1 VNNAW
6 RILVADGLTGDGLA
20 RLRQE
25 AEVVEAGLETVGSAD
40 GLIVRGRSQV
50 TDKVVAAG
58 RPRLRVIGRAGVG
71 VDNID
76 LQAARRAGI
85 VVVHAPLAA
94 TLSVAEHA
102 LALMFALARRLPA
115 ADAGLR
121 RGEWRKS
128 ELEGSELFDKT
139 LGILGLGRIGRAL
152 AQRAVALGMRVL
164 GHDPLVSPEAIRQAG
179 AAPVS
184 FEDLLEESDYVSLH
198 VPLDDATRGL
208 VGREAFGRMKSGARL
223 ISTSRGG
230 IVDEVALL
238 QALDSGRLAG
248 AALDVFEHEPPGVT
262 PLTTH
267 PSVILTPHI
276 AAQTTEAQARASADI
291 AAEVLAALRGEPLR
305 WRVA

>member
-1 VNNAW
+1 
-6 RILVADGLTGDGLA
+6 
-20 RLRQE
+20 
-25 AEVVEAGLETVGSAD
+25 
-40 GLIVRGRSQV
+40 
-50 TDKVVAAG
+50 
-58 RPRLRVIGRAGVG
+58 
-71 VDNID
+71 
-76 LQAARRAGI
+76 
-85 VVVHAPLAA
+85 
-94 TLSVAEHA
+94 
-102 LALMFALARRLPA
+102 
-115 ADAGLR
+115 
-121 RGEWRKS
+121 
-128 ELEGSELFDKT
+128 
-139 LGILGLGRIGRAL
+139 
-152 AQRAVALGMRVL
+152 MRVL